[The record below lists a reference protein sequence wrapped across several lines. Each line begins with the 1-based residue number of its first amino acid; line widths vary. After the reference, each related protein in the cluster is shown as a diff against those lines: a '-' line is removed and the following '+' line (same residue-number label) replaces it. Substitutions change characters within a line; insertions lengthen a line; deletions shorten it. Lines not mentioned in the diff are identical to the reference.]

1 MQISYVLAN
10 SIILRQ
16 SADMS
21 LREVAGANFVHAGA
35 IGIVSALAVIALIAA
50 TRSTSYTDL
59 LLPAVAI
66 ITSSVMTSHSIARL
80 DYRAPLVAFTFL
92 HQAATAVWLGGL
104 PYLLIAIRR
113 APAADF
119 ARQLSARFSRLALVS
134 VAVLASAG
142 LLLSFAYVG
151 SFKAVYGTS
160 YGAMV
165 ATKVLLFGLLL
176 FLGALNFQLVRRR
189 PASSILASL
198 KRFGEAEIGI
208 GVTVILTAASLTSLP
223 PAADLT
229 HDRVTGQEIF
239 ARMSPRSPRFASPS
253 VQELPEDVYAAQK
266 KAFESG
272 SLSAES
278 YVPGQTGTR
287 PNTPAEKAW
296 SEYNHHWAGIVVL
309 AMGLLALVAQPE
321 QVSWA
326 RHWPLAFFGLSAFL
340 FLRSD
345 PETWPLGPVGFWATL
360 ADPEV
365 LLHRFFAVL
374 VIVLA
379 IFEWRV
385 QTGRVAS
392 GRGRLIFPVLI
403 AVSGALLLTHSHSL
417 GNLKEEVLAEL
428 SHIPIAI
435 FAVTAGWSRWLELR
449 LPSENQTRPPR
460 GYRENGDIFLRSD
473 PETWPLGPVG
483 FLASLADPEVLL
495 HRFFAVLV
503 IVLAIFEW
511 RVQTG
516 RVASGRGRL
525 IFPVLIAVSGALLLT
540 HSHSLGNL
548 KEEVLEAVGMGEKQC
563 A

>member
-1 MQISYVLAN
+1 MARLLQVFGFLSVLFRGATLTFQSLAIGGIVFLIFVVRRANEDSAALQQACLRWIRRSAIALGVMQISYVLAN
-10 SIILRQ
+10 SMILRQ
-16 SADMS
+16 SASMS
-21 LREVAGANFVHAGA
+21 LREVAGANFVLAGA
-35 IGIVSALAVIALIAA
+35 IGIVSAFTVIAITAA
-50 TRSTSYTDL
+50 RRSTGYTGL
-59 LLPAVAI
+59 LLPAAAI
-66 ITSSVMTSHSIARL
+66 ITSSVMTSHSMARL
-80 DYRAPLVAFTFL
+80 DYRAPLVAFTAL
-92 HQAATAVWLGGL
+92 HQTATAVWLGGL

-113 APAADF
+113 APAPDF
-119 ARQLSARFSRLALVS
+119 ARQLSARFSQLAVVS

-176 FLGALNFQLVRRR
+176 FLGALNFQLVRHG

-208 GVTVILTAASLTSLP
+208 GITVILTAASLTSLP

-253 VQELPEDVYAAQK
+253 VQELPEDIYAAQK

-272 SLSAES
+272 SLSTES

-309 AMGLLALVAQPE
+309 AMGILALVAQAG
-321 QVSWA
+321 QISWA
-326 RHWPLAFFGLSAFL
+326 RNWPLAFFGLSAFL

-365 LLHRFFAVL
+365 LLHRFFALL
-374 VIVLA
+374 VIALA
-379 IFEWRV
+379 AFEWRV

-392 GRGRLIFPVLI
+392 GRARLVFPVLV

-428 SHIPIAI
+428 SHIPLAI
-435 FAVTAGWSRWLELR
+435 LAVTLGWSRWLELR
-449 LPSENQTRPPR
+449 LPAENQTRNAMARLWPLCLILI
-460 GYRENGDIFLRSD
+460 GVVLLNYREL
-473 PETWPLGPVG
+473 
-483 FLASLADPEVLL
+483 
-495 HRFFAVLV
+495 
-503 IVLAIFEW
+503 
-511 RVQTG
+511 
-516 RVASGRGRL
+516 
-525 IFPVLIAVSGALLLT
+525 
-540 HSHSLGNL
+540 
-548 KEEVLEAVGMGEKQC
+548 
-563 A
+563 

>member
-1 MQISYVLAN
+1 MARLLQVFGFLSVLFRGATLTFQSLAIGGIVFLIFVVRRAHENSAALQHVCLRWIRRAAIALAAMQISYVLAN
-10 SIILRQ
+10 SMILRQ
-16 SADMS
+16 SANMS
-21 LREVAGANFVHAGA
+21 LREVAGANFVLAGA
-35 IGIVSALAVIALIAA
+35 IGIVSAFTVIALSAA
-50 TRSTSYTDL
+50 KRTTGYADL
-59 LLPAVAI
+59 LLPAAAI
-66 ITSSVMTSHSIARL
+66 ITSSVMTSHSMARL
-80 DYRAPLVAFTFL
+80 DYRAPLVAFTAL
-92 HQAATAVWLGGL
+92 HQLATAVWLGGL

-113 APAADF
+113 APAPDF

-176 FLGALNFQLVRRR
+176 FLGALNFQLVRRG
-189 PASSILASL
+189 PASSILVSL

-208 GVTVILTAASLTSLP
+208 GITVILTAASLTSLP

-229 HDRVTGQEIF
+229 HDRVTGQEIL

-253 VQELPEDVYAAQK
+253 VQELPEDIYAAQK

-272 SLSAES
+272 SLSTES

-287 PNTPAEKAW
+287 LNTPAEKAW

-309 AMGLLALVAQPE
+309 AMGLLALVAQAG

-326 RHWPLAFFGLSAFL
+326 RNWPLAFFGLSAFL

-365 LLHRFFAVL
+365 LLHRFFALL
-374 VIVLA
+374 VIALA
-379 IFEWRV
+379 VFEWRV

-392 GRGRLIFPVLI
+392 GRARLVFPVLV

-428 SHIPIAI
+428 SHIPLAI
-435 FAVTAGWSRWLELR
+435 LAVTLGWSRWLELR
-449 LPSENQTRPPR
+449 LPAENQTRNALARLWPLCLALI
-460 GYRENGDIFLRSD
+460 GVVLLNYRE
-473 PETWPLGPVG
+473 
-483 FLASLADPEVLL
+483 
-495 HRFFAVLV
+495 
-503 IVLAIFEW
+503 
-511 RVQTG
+511 
-516 RVASGRGRL
+516 
-525 IFPVLIAVSGALLLT
+525 
-540 HSHSLGNL
+540 
-548 KEEVLEAVGMGEKQC
+548 M
-563 A
+563 

>member
-1 MQISYVLAN
+1 MARLLQVFGFLSVLFRGATLTFQSLAIGGIVFLILVVRRVNENSAALQQACLRWIRRAAIALAAMQISYVLAN

-16 SADMS
+16 SGDMS
-21 LREVAGANFVHAGA
+21 LREVAGANFVLAGA
-35 IGIVSALAVIALIAA
+35 IGVVSAFTVIALTAA
-50 TRSTSYTDL
+50 RRSTGYTDL
-59 LLPAVAI
+59 LLPAAAI
-66 ITSSVMTSHSIARL
+66 ITSSVMTSHSMARL
-80 DYRAPLVAFTFL
+80 EYRAPLVAFTAL

-113 APAADF
+113 APTADF
-119 ARQLSARFSRLALVS
+119 ARQLSARFSQLALVS

-176 FLGALNFQLVRRR
+176 FLGALNFQLVRRG

-229 HDRVTGQEIF
+229 HDRVTGTEIV
-239 ARMSPRSPRFASPS
+239 ARMSPQPPRLASPS

-266 KAFESG
+266 KAFEVG
-272 SLSAES
+272 SLSTES

-309 AMGLLALVAQPE
+309 SMGLLALIAQAGKF
-321 QVSWA
+321 SWA
-326 RHWPLAFFGLSAFL
+326 RNWPLAFFGLSAFL

-345 PETWPLGPVGFWATL
+345 PETWPLGPVGFWSTL

-365 LLHRFFAVL
+365 LLHRFFALL
-374 VIVLA
+374 VIALA
-379 IFEWRV
+379 VFEWRV

-392 GRGRLIFPVLI
+392 GRAQLVFPALI

-417 GNLKEEVLAEL
+417 GNLKEELLAES
-428 SHIPIAI
+428 SHLPLAVR
-435 FAVTAGWSRWLELR
+435 AVTLGWSRWLELR
-449 LPSENQTRPPR
+449 LPAENQTRNAMARLWPLCLVLI
-460 GYRENGDIFLRSD
+460 GVVLLNYRE
-473 PETWPLGPVG
+473 
-483 FLASLADPEVLL
+483 
-495 HRFFAVLV
+495 
-503 IVLAIFEW
+503 
-511 RVQTG
+511 
-516 RVASGRGRL
+516 
-525 IFPVLIAVSGALLLT
+525 
-540 HSHSLGNL
+540 
-548 KEEVLEAVGMGEKQC
+548 M
-563 A
+563 

>member
-1 MQISYVLAN
+1 MARLLQVFGFLSVLFRGATLTFQSLAVGGIVFLIFVVRGAEEDSAVLRQACLRWIRRSALALAIMEISYVLAN

-16 SADMS
+16 SADMPFRDV
-21 LREVAGANFVHAGA
+21 LGANFVLAGA
-35 IGIVSALAVIALIAA
+35 IGIAA
-50 TRSTSYTDL
+50 AFTIIVLTAPTRSTSYADL
-59 LLPAVAI
+59 LLPAAAI
-66 ITSSVMTSHSIARL
+66 IASSVMTSHSMARL
-80 DYRAPLVAFTFL
+80 DYRAPLVAFTAL
-92 HQAATAVWLGGL
+92 HQAATATWLGGL
-104 PYLLIAIRR
+104 PYLLIAIRQ
-113 APAADF
+113 AQSPEF
-119 ARQLSARFSRLALVS
+119 ARRLSARFSQLALVS

-142 LLLSFAYVG
+142 FVLGLAYVG
-151 SFKAVYGTS
+151 SLKAVYGTS

-165 ATKVLLFGLLL
+165 ATKVVLFGLLL
-176 FLGALNFQLVRRR
+176 FLGALNFQLVRRG

-208 GVTVILTAASLTSLP
+208 GITVILTAASLTSLP
-223 PAADLT
+223 PAADLAQ
-229 HDRVTGQEIF
+229 DRVTGSEII
-239 ARMSPRSPRFASPS
+239 ARMSPHPPRFGSPS
-253 VQELPEDVYAAQK
+253 VQELPEDAYAAQK
-266 KAFESG
+266 KAFEVG
-272 SLSAES
+272 PLSTES

-296 SEYNHHWAGIVVL
+296 SEYNHHWAGILVL
-309 AMGLLALVAQPE
+309 AMGLLAFIAQAGKI
-321 QVSWA
+321 SWA
-326 RHWPLAFFGLSAFL
+326 RNWPLAFFGLSAFL

-449 LPSENQTRPPR
+449 LPSENQTRGVMARLWPLCIALI
-460 GYRENGDIFLRSD
+460 GVVLLNYRE
-473 PETWPLGPVG
+473 
-483 FLASLADPEVLL
+483 
-495 HRFFAVLV
+495 
-503 IVLAIFEW
+503 
-511 RVQTG
+511 
-516 RVASGRGRL
+516 
-525 IFPVLIAVSGALLLT
+525 
-540 HSHSLGNL
+540 
-548 KEEVLEAVGMGEKQC
+548 M
-563 A
+563 

>member
-1 MQISYVLAN
+1 MARLLQVFGFLSVLFRGATLTFQSLAIGGIVFLIFVVRRAHENSAALQHVCLRWIRRAAIALAAMQISYVLAN
-10 SIILRQ
+10 SMILRQ
-16 SADMS
+16 SANMS
-21 LREVAGANFVHAGA
+21 LREVAGANFVLAGA
-35 IGIVSALAVIALIAA
+35 IGIVSAFTVIALSAA
-50 TRSTSYTDL
+50 KRTTGYADL
-59 LLPAVAI
+59 LLPAAAI
-66 ITSSVMTSHSIARL
+66 ITSSVMTSHSMARL
-80 DYRAPLVAFTFL
+80 DYRAPLVAFTAL
-92 HQAATAVWLGGL
+92 HQLATAVWLGGL

-113 APAADF
+113 APAPDF

-165 ATKVLLFGLLL
+165 ATKVLLFGFLL
-176 FLGALNFQLVRRR
+176 FLGALNFQLVRRG

-208 GVTVILTAASLTSLP
+208 GITVILTAASLTSLP

-229 HDRVTGQEIF
+229 HDRVTGQEIL

-253 VQELPEDVYAAQK
+253 VQELPEDIYAAQK

-272 SLSAES
+272 SLSTES

-287 PNTPAEKAW
+287 LNTPAEKAW

-309 AMGLLALVAQPE
+309 AMGLLALVAQAG

-326 RHWPLAFFGLSAFL
+326 RNWPLAFFGLSAFL

-365 LLHRFFAVL
+365 LLHRFFALL
-374 VIVLA
+374 VIALA
-379 IFEWRV
+379 VFEWRV

-392 GRGRLIFPVLI
+392 GRARLVFPVLV

-428 SHIPIAI
+428 SHIPLAI
-435 FAVTAGWSRWLELR
+435 LAVTLGWSRWLELR
-449 LPSENQTRPPR
+449 LPAENQTRNALARLWPLCLALI
-460 GYRENGDIFLRSD
+460 GVVLLNYRE
-473 PETWPLGPVG
+473 
-483 FLASLADPEVLL
+483 
-495 HRFFAVLV
+495 
-503 IVLAIFEW
+503 
-511 RVQTG
+511 
-516 RVASGRGRL
+516 
-525 IFPVLIAVSGALLLT
+525 
-540 HSHSLGNL
+540 
-548 KEEVLEAVGMGEKQC
+548 M
-563 A
+563 